1 MQKRIIG
8 HRGARDLWPENG
20 LTGFRNV
27 LGLGVAGVEFD
38 VHPTTDGDLAVIHDP
53 TLDRTTDA
61 QGPVTARGMAELRAL
76 RLKGGE
82 EGIPSL
88 DEVLDVL
95 EPSGVELHIELKVDA
110 EGIPYPGLEARV
122 AEHVRRR
129 GLAERTV
136 LTSFWPE
143 VLHRLR
149 AAFPE
154 GRLLASVNA
163 SSAERL
169 GGLDAVLG
177 ELDAARVDLVAVHH
191 ALLAR
196 EMDRLLAR
204 VGAERLG
211 AWVINEPAAIAHW
224 LSSPVA
230 LITTDRPDLFLPPEG
245 TMSHGSAYRQ
255 DRASPG

>member
-1 MQKRIIG
+1 MNGMEKRIIG

-53 TLDRTTDA
+53 TLDRTTDGT
-61 QGPVTARGMAELRAL
+61 GPVAARSMAELRAL

-95 EPSGVELHIELKVDA
+95 APSGTELHIELKVNHEDV
-110 EGIPYPGLEARV
+110 PYPGLEARV
-122 AEHVRRR
+122 AEHLRRR
-129 GLAERTV
+129 GLADRTV

-154 GRLLASVNA
+154 GRLLASVNG
-163 SSAERL
+163 SSARKL
-169 GGLDAVLG
+169 GGLDTVLDAI
-177 ELDAARVDLVAVHH
+177 DAARVDFVAVHH
-191 ALLAR
+191 ALLSH
-196 EMDRLLAR
+196 EMDRLLRR
-204 VGAERLG
+204 VGTPRLG

-224 LSSPVA
+224 MAAPVT
-230 LITTDRPDLFLPPEG
+230 LITTDRPDLFP
-245 TMSHGSAYRQ
+245 
-255 DRASPG
+255 RAVQG

>member
-1 MQKRIIG
+1 MGKRIIG

-20 LTGFRNV
+20 LLGFREV

-38 VHPTTDGDLAVIHDP
+38 VHPTADGDLAVIHDP

-61 QGPVTARGMAELRAL
+61 QGPVAARTMEELRAL

-82 EGIPSL
+82 EGVPSL

-95 EPSGVELHIELKVDA
+95 APSGTELHIELKVDHA
-110 EGIPYPGLEARV
+110 GRPYPGLEVRV

-129 GLAERTV
+129 GLSARTV

-149 AAFPE
+149 ATCPE

-163 SSAERL
+163 SSAEKL
-169 GGLDAVLG
+169 GGLDAVLN
-177 ELDAARVDLVAVHH
+177 ELDEARVDYVAVHH
-191 ALLAR
+191 VLLSR
-196 EMDRLLAR
+196 ELDRLLHR
-204 VGAERLG
+204 VGTPRLG
-211 AWVINEPAAIAHW
+211 VWVVNEPAEIVRW
-224 LSSPVA
+224 LAAPVT
-230 LITTDRPDLFLPPEG
+230 LITTDRPDLFQ
-245 TMSHGSAYRQ
+245 RQ
-255 DRASPG
+255 D